1 MLDGVVGHGTAAW
14 VLNVV
19 LVQPVPDLCHGRTFI
34 VPLEGFRNKGSRKGI
49 RLEPLLCINDVT
61 DWDSPTIILSFEHIF
76 SHPTHDLLGQ
86 VGGIVFGIA
95 LQHRFQNDTLR
106 PVRDDLG
113 GGHQLDTILFELRL
127 IAGTVIAVA
136 GEAVQ
141 FPDQDHVEQLAFAVL
156 DHLLELRPVVRF
168 GRDGPVD
175 VVPDYCH
182 AVLFGI
188 GGALADLAFN
198 GFFTL
203 VVGGIAGV
211 DNSGHGGVSFLINV

>member
-1 MLDGVVGHGTAAW
+1 M
-14 VLNVV
+14 V
-19 LVQPVPDLCHGRTFI
+19 LVQPVPDLCHDRTFI
-34 VPLEGFRNKGSRKGI
+34 VPLEGFRDKGSRKGI
-49 RLEPLLCINDVT
+49 RLKALLCINDVT
-61 DWDSPTIILSFEHIF
+61 DRDSPAVILSFKRIF
-76 SHPTHDLLGQ
+76 SHPTHDLLRQ
-86 VGGIVFGIA
+86 VGGIIFGVTF
-95 LQHRFQNDTLR
+95 QHRLQDNTLR

-156 DHLLELRPVVRF
+156 DHLLELGPVVRL
-168 GRDGPVD
+168 GRDGAVD
-175 VVPDYCH
+175 VVPHHGD
-182 AVLFGI
+182 AVLLGI
-188 GGALADLAFN
+188 GGAFADLAFN

-211 DNSGHGGVSFLINV
+211 DDGGHSRASLRMNV